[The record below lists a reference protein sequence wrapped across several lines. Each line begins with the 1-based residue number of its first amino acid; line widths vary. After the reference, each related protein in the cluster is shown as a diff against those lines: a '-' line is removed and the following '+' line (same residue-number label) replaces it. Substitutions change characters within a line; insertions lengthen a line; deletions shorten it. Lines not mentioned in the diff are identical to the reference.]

1 MSLPFAFSR
10 LPMLPLPLAT
20 WPGGLLCALLCLVQ
34 AWFMPWQAW
43 LMLKST
49 AGKIKKSKRMYS
61 RVLDSSHQME
71 LEIPMQAFWR
81 CSFHL
86 YFDNTGLYRKQWC
99 VLVTSSNEEYF
110 GFVNKIK
117 SRQLFDP
124 LLFQASDCYRGQQ
137 WAAPGGNGSF
147 SGISSGTVNIWW
159 RLFFPDS
166 SISIIITG
174 TFCVV
179 HCCSVFR
186 LNCADPIVNT
196 VPVPVESRGFPSILK
211 RYISDVHQKKSQVK
225 STMVFSSLNE

>member
-1 MSLPFAFSR
+1 MFWSPVVMKNILDLS
-10 LPMLPLPLAT
+10 
-20 WPGGLLCALLCLVQ
+20 
-34 AWFMPWQAW
+34 
-43 LMLKST
+43 
-49 AGKIKKSKRMYS
+49 KI
-61 RVLDSSHQME
+61 Q
-71 LEIPMQAFWR
+71 
-81 CSFHL
+81 
-86 YFDNTGLYRKQWC
+86 G
-99 VLVTSSNEEYF
+99 
-110 GFVNKIK
+110 
-117 SRQLFDP
+117 RQLFDP

-196 VPVPVESRGFPSILK
+196 VPVPVKSRGFPSILK
-211 RYISDVHQKKSQVK
+211 RYTMYFRCTPKKVSSQI
-225 STMVFSSLNE
+225 NYGI